1 MLPELPDSYLKALE
15 IIFNQGSSN
24 ILLLALAG
32 LLGFIT
38 LKYLPSLVAHM
49 GTIATG
55 VLNIDK
61 HMTDSK
67 EDAIKILSI
76 QGRIQ
81 EDIVEIKKSQLIMG
95 DDIETIKRK
104 IS

>member
-1 MLPELPDSYLKALE
+1 MLPELPESWLE
-15 IIFNQGSSN
+15 LARIVFNQGSSN
-24 ILLLALAG
+24 VLLLALAG

-38 LKYLPSLVAHM
+38 LKYLPSLIAHM

-67 EDAIKILSI
+67 EAAEQILSG
-76 QGRIQ
+76 QERIG
-81 EDIVEIKKSQLIMG
+81 EDIVEIKKSQLN
-95 DDIETIKRK
+95 IEAVVQAIKNK